1 MKSKAMAAS
10 LYNSLRPFFVRT
22 DTPATEVLMKQ
33 NSWKVGV
40 FREIFLP
47 KATPEEL
54 IVLGQFLDQDEFAE
68 EILREVYL

>member
-1 MKSKAMAAS
+1 
-10 LYNSLRPFFVRT
+10 
-22 DTPATEVLMKQ
+22 MKQ